1 MKRLSLLLL
10 IAGLSVGCTSRLPDG
25 FDTSGKVGGNGTGTG
40 NGPTGLDTYPSGFG
54 GDLPRRIRDG
64 DIPPEAILTTVYFDF
79 DRYTVGSAERAK
91 LDAISGRARATKI
104 IVAGYT
110 DQFGTEE
117 YNLALSDRRANS
129 VRDYLVGL
137 GCANANIE
145 IIALGEQQADKNAA
159 GRQSGAKDR
168 KAIVVDVNYASAIKQ
183 PTSAAAPAPAPAPAS
198 APAPAPVPVSGS
210 AL

>member
-25 FDTSGKVGGNGTGTG
+25 FDTSGKVGGNGTGSG
-40 NGPTGLDTYPSGFG
+40 FSDLDTRPSGFG
-54 GDLPRRIRDG
+54 SVADMIRNG
-64 DIPPEAILTTVYFDF
+64 TIPPEAILTTVYFDF

-198 APAPAPVPVSGS
+198 ATVPAPVPVSGS

>member
-10 IAGLSVGCTSRLPDG
+10 MAGLSVGCTSKLPDG
-25 FDTSGKVGGNGTGTG
+25 FNSDGKPAGSGPNGDPNGGLEFRPPFFGTDMPGLIHSG
-40 NGPTGLDTYPSGFG
+40 N
-54 GDLPRRIRDG
+54 
-64 DIPPEAILTTVYFDF
+64 IPPEAILTTVYFDF
-79 DRYTVGSAERAK
+79 DRYTVSGAERAK
-91 LDAISGRARATKI
+91 LDAIAGKARGTKI

-129 VRDYLVGL
+129 VREYLVGL
-137 GCANANIE
+137 GCANANVE

-168 KAIVVDVNYASAIKQ
+168 KAIVVDVNYAGAIKQ
-183 PTSAAAPAPAPAPAS
+183 PASSGRPAPAS
-198 APAPAPVPVSGS
+198 APAPAP
-210 AL
+210 A

>member
-10 IAGLSVGCTSRLPDG
+10 MAGLSVGCTSKLPDG
-25 FDTSGKVGGNGTGTG
+25 FNSDGNRAGSGSNSGSGDLVIRPDGFGNMADKIRNGT
-40 NGPTGLDTYPSGFG
+40 
-54 GDLPRRIRDG
+54 
-64 DIPPEAILTTVYFDF
+64 IPPEAILTTVYFDF
-79 DRYTVGSAERAK
+79 DRYTVSGAERAK
-91 LDAISGRARATKI
+91 LDAIAGKARGTKI

-129 VRDYLVGL
+129 VREYLVGL
-137 GCANANIE
+137 GCANANVE

-168 KAIVVDVNYASAIKQ
+168 KAIVVDVNYAGAIKQ
-183 PTSAAAPAPAPAPAS
+183 PASSGRPAPAS
-198 APAPAPVPVSGS
+198 APAPAPAVGAPPVPAS

>member
-1 MKRLSLLLL
+1 
-10 IAGLSVGCTSRLPDG
+10 
-25 FDTSGKVGGNGTGTG
+25 
-40 NGPTGLDTYPSGFG
+40 
-54 GDLPRRIRDG
+54 
-64 DIPPEAILTTVYFDF
+64 
-79 DRYTVGSAERAK
+79 
-91 LDAISGRARATKI
+91 
-104 IVAGYT
+104 
-110 DQFGTEE
+110 
-117 YNLALSDRRANS
+117 
-129 VRDYLVGL
+129 VGL

-198 APAPAPVPVSGS
+198 GPAPAPVPVSGS